1 MLKIIIFFI
10 FSLIM
15 IKISWPDI
23 ETVPQPSYVIASD
36 SRELSNLS
44 TFQRLMRFIRSLYSL
59 TMTLR
64 HSFFSDTHSR
74 KFYRFFAFEF
84 FFILVLA
91 NLDYW
96 LRNPFTVFRI
106 FTWIILLTSFVIAG
120 YGIYHLLQRGKPQSS
135 TPNTTTNLATS
146 GIYKYIRHPL
156 YTLKV
161 LLSVET
167 TTCLVTTGI
176 YKYIRHPLYSSM
188 ILLGA
193 VTLLKNDF
201 PWLAL
206 ICLFLVTTV
215 FLYATAR
222 IEEKENLLKFGEDYA
237 IYMKRTG
244 MFFPPLP

>member
-1 MLKIIIFFI
+1 MLKI
-10 FSLIM
+10 SL
-15 IKISWPDI
+15 PDI
-23 ETVPQPSYVIASD
+23 ETVPQPSSD
-36 SRELSNLS
+36 LADRRERGQYF
-44 TFQRLMRFIRSLYSL
+44 TFQGLMRFLRSLHPL

-64 HSFFSDTHSR
+64 YSFFSETHGR

-91 NLDYW
+91 NFHFW

-106 FTWIILLTSFVIAG
+106 FTWIILLSSFVIAG
-120 YGIYHLLQRGKPQSS
+120 YGVYHLIQRGKPQSS
-135 TPNTTTNLATS
+135 GNADMTNSLAASGIYKYINYFLYTLKILSGIEKTTCLVTS
-146 GIYKYIRHPL
+146 GIYKYIRHP
-156 YTLKV
+156 
-161 LLSVET
+161 
-167 TTCLVTTGI
+167 I
-176 YKYIRHPLYSSM
+176 YSAI

-206 ICLFLVTTV
+206 ICLFLVATA
-215 FLYATAR
+215 FLYATAL

-237 IYMKRTG
+237 VYMKRTG

>member
-106 FTWIILLTSFVIAG
+106 FTWIILPMLIFFARIIPGYFWIAAVF
-120 YGIYHLLQRGKPQSS
+120 S
-135 TPNTTTNLATS
+135 A
-146 GIYKYIRHPL
+146 
-156 YTLKV
+156 
-161 LLSVET
+161 
-167 TTCLVTTGI
+167 TCLSQVPI
-176 YKYIRHPLYSSM
+176 Y
-188 ILLGA
+188 
-193 VTLLKNDF
+193 
-201 PWLAL
+201 
-206 ICLFLVTTV
+206 
-215 FLYATAR
+215 
-222 IEEKENLLKFGEDYA
+222 
-237 IYMKRTG
+237 
-244 MFFPPLP
+244 